1 MLFNSFEFF
10 IFLPIVFVLYWF
22 VLNKKLSIQNV
33 LLLVASYVFYGWW
46 DIRFLSL
53 IMLSTILDYYVGLK
67 IHSTEEPKKR
77 KHWLWLSM
85 GFNLGLLGFFK
96 YFNFFVDSWISAFN
110 SIGIEMDPFALNII
124 LPVGISFYTF
134 QTMSYS
140 LDIHKRKLE
149 PTKNFVAFATFV
161 AFFPQLVAGPIERAS
176 NLLPQFLQR
185 RKFNNKLAVDG
196 LRQMLWGLFKKVIIA
211 DNCAPYVND
220 IFADYSTQSSGT
232 LILGV
237 IIFAFQIYAD
247 FSGYTDIAIGTA
259 RLFGFDFK
267 RNFNFP
273 YFSRNIS
280 EFWKRWHIS
289 LSSWLNDY
297 VFTPLAINFRNYKK
311 QGIFAALFL
320 TFLISGL
327 WHGAGWTFI
336 IWGGLHGL
344 YYIPVIFSKKRFT
357 SISTNKSGSNKQ
369 EFAFSDIPKMILTF
383 LMVCLT
389 YIFFRAASVAD
400 ALGYIKI
407 IFTEIP
413 YWPSGVPYKS
423 ILFIIILMTA
433 EWFQRGKEHGLQFN
447 EDTKVPLALRWTIY
461 ISLLLLILVFSGQQQ
476 QFIYFQF

>member
-1 MLFNSFEFF
+1 MLFNSLEFF

-22 VLNKKLSIQNV
+22 VVNKNLRIQNF
-33 LLLVASYVFYGWW
+33 LLLLASYVFYGWW
-46 DIRFLSL
+46 DVRFLSL
-53 IMLSTILDYYVGLK
+53 IMLSTVIDYFVGLE
-67 IHSTEEPKKR
+67 IHKTENTKLRKR
-77 KHWLWLSM
+77 WLWLSM

-110 SIGIEMDPFALNII
+110 SIGIEMDPFSLNII

-140 LDIHKRKLE
+140 LDISKRKLK

-176 NLLPQFLQR
+176 NLLPQFLKQ
-185 RKFNNKLAVDG
+185 RKFSLNLATDG
-196 LRQMLWGLFKKVIIA
+196 LRQMLWGLFKKIIIA
-211 DNCAPYVND
+211 DNCAPFVNE
-220 IFADYSTQSSGT
+220 IFANYNDQPSST

-237 IIFAFQIYAD
+237 IVFAFQIYAD

-273 YFSRNIS
+273 YFSKNIS
-280 EFWKRWHIS
+280 EFWKKWHIS

-297 VFTPLAINFRNYKK
+297 LFTPLAVEFRNYKK
-311 QGIFAALFL
+311 RGIFLAVFL

-327 WHGAGWTFI
+327 WHGAGWNFI
-336 IWGGLHGL
+336 VWGGLHGL

-357 SISTNKSGSNKQ
+357 AISTNKKSSKKQ
-369 EFAFSDIPKMILTF
+369 DFSVKDIPKIILTF

-389 YIFFRAASVAD
+389 YIFFRSTSVANAVD
-400 ALGYIKI
+400 YVKI
-407 IFTEIP
+407 IFTELPHWPASIP
-413 YWPSGVPYKS
+413 YKN
-423 ILFIIILMTA
+423 LFFIVLLMTV
-433 EWFQRGKEHGLQFN
+433 EWFQRHKEHGLQFN
-447 EDTKVPLALRWTIY
+447 EDSKMPTILRWVIY
-461 ISLLLLILVFSGQQQ
+461 IVLILLILIFSGKQQE
-476 QFIYFQF
+476 FIYFQF